1 MTNTMNNQSRY
12 ILLISIHGLIRST
25 NLELGRDADTG
36 GQTKY
41 VLELARA
48 LAQNSRVGRVDLMT
62 RLIRD
67 ARIDPDYADPLEPI
81 CPRANLVRIECGP
94 DEYIAKEFLWDYL
107 DNFADNALDFLK
119 QQDRLPDVIHSHYAD
134 AGYVGTRL
142 SHQLGIPLVHTGHSL
157 GRSKYTRL
165 LLSGVSAEGIETRYN
180 MTRRINAEE
189 ETLGSAERVITST
202 NQEIEEQYAQ
212 YDYYQPEQMLVI
224 PPGTDLEKFYP
235 PQGDEWD
242 SPIVTTLHRFLNT
255 PEKPIIFALS
265 RPDPRKNI
273 HSLIE
278 AYGKSPA
285 LQAHANLVIMAG
297 NRDDIADLE
306 MGSQEVLTDLLLTID
321 RYDLYGKVAYP
332 KHNQPQDVCDLFR
345 LTALSGGVFI
355 NPALTEPFGLTLIE
369 AAASGVPI
377 VATEDGGPVDI
388 IKNCQNGYLINPLD
402 PDDIAAKLLT
412 VLTDPVQW
420 QTLSQRGLQG
430 VKQHY
435 SWSSHVEKYL
445 EVLEPLIERQEM
457 LQRSVLKRRPTLY
470 YNGAIVT
477 SIDQNL
483 LGALQSSS
491 TQGRQPL
498 DELLGVLHHHRKNVG
513 FCIATGRR
521 LDSALK
527 TLREYRIPQP
537 DILITSMGTEIY
549 SSPDLVQDK
558 TWRDHIDHLWNRK
571 AILRLLSELPGL
583 TLQPKEELSAYKIS
597 YFYDGAIAPSL
608 EDIRQLLYQNEQTVN
623 IIFSFGQFLDILP
636 VRASKGYALRWLTQQ
651 WNIPLEHVLT
661 AGGSGADEDL
671 MRGNTLSVVVANRH
685 HEELSNLAEIQPIY
699 FSQQEY
705 AAGILDGL
713 AHYKFFSLLE
723 TSGISDLHSTNTPGQ
738 TR

>member
-1 MTNTMNNQSRY
+1 MNNQPRY
-12 ILLISIHGLIRST
+12 ILLISIHGLIRSER
-25 NLELGRDADTG
+25 LELGRDADTG

-48 LAQNSRVGRVDLMT
+48 LAKNPQVGRVDLMT
-62 RLIRD
+62 RLVRD
-67 ARIDPDYADPLEPI
+67 ERVDLDYADPLETI
-81 CPRANLVRIECGP
+81 CPGAQIVRIECGP
-94 DEYIAKEFLWDYL
+94 DEYVAKEFLWDYL

-212 YDYYQPEQMLVI
+212 YDYYQPEQMVVI

-235 PQGDEWD
+235 PKGDEWD
-242 SPIVTTLHRFLNT
+242 CPIFETLERFLNN
-255 PEKPIIFALS
+255 PRKPIIFALS

-278 AYGKSPA
+278 AYGQSA
-285 LQAHANLVIMAG
+285 ELQAKANLVIMAG

-321 RYDLYGKVAYP
+321 RHDLYGKVAYP
-332 KHNQPQDVCDLFR
+332 KHNQPEDVCALFR

-402 PDDIAAKLLT
+402 PEDIAEKLLA
-412 VLTDPVQW
+412 VLDNPTQW
-420 QTLSQRGLQG
+420 QELAERGLVG

-445 EVLEPLIERQEM
+445 EILDPLIERQEV
-457 LQRSVLKRRPTLY
+457 LQRSVLKRRPILY

-483 LGALQSSS
+483 LGALQSGS
-491 TQGRQPL
+491 TQDRQPL

-558 TWRDHIDHLWNRK
+558 TWRNHIDHLWNRK

-583 TLQPKEELSAYKIS
+583 TLQPKEELSAYKVS
-597 YFYDGAIAPSL
+597 YFYDAAIAPSL

-623 IIFSFGQFLDILP
+623 VIFSFGQFLDIVP
-636 VRASKGYALRWLTQQ
+636 VRASKGYAVRWFTQQ

-699 FSQQEY
+699 FSKQKY

-713 AHYKFFSLLE
+713 AHYKFFSLLDN
-723 TSGISDLHSTNTPGQ
+723 G
-738 TR
+738 

>member
-1 MTNTMNNQSRY
+1 MNSQPRY
-12 ILLISIHGLIRST
+12 ILLISIHGLMRST
-25 NLELGRDADTG
+25 RLELGRDADTG

-48 LAQNSRVGRVDLMT
+48 LAENSQVGRVDLMT
-62 RLIRD
+62 RLVRD
-67 ARIDPDYADPLEPI
+67 ERVDPDYARPQETISPKAQI
-81 CPRANLVRIECGP
+81 IRIKCGP

-119 QQDRLPDVIHSHYAD
+119 HQDRLPDVIHSHYAD

-157 GRSKYTRL
+157 GRSKYARL
-165 LLSGVSAEGIETRYN
+165 LLSGISAEGIEVRYN
-180 MTRRINAEE
+180 MSRRINAEE

-202 NQEIEEQYAQ
+202 NQEIDEQYAQ

-224 PPGTDLEKFYP
+224 PPGIDLDKFYP
-235 PQGDEWD
+235 PQGNEWD
-242 SPIVTTLHRFLNT
+242 SPIVNTLSRFLTN
-255 PEKPIIFALS
+255 PRKPIIFALS

-285 LQAHANLVIMAG
+285 LRGKANLVIMAG
-297 NRDDIADLE
+297 NRDDIADLD
-306 MGSQEVLTDLLLTID
+306 MGPQEVLTNLLLTID
-321 RYDLYGKVAYP
+321 RYDLYGHVAYP
-332 KHNQPQDVCDLFR
+332 KHNQPEDVCTLFR
-345 LTALSGGVFI
+345 LTALSGGVFV

-388 IKNCQNGYLINPLD
+388 IKNCQNGYLVNPLD
-402 PDDIAAKLLT
+402 PEAIAAKLLT
-412 VLTDPVQW
+412 ILADPTQW
-420 QTLSQRGLQG
+420 RDLSQRGLQG

-435 SWSSHVEKYL
+435 AWSSHVEKYL
-445 EVLEPLIERQEM
+445 AVLEPLIERQAV
-457 LQRSVLKRRPTLY
+457 LQRSILKRRPILY

-483 LGALQSSS
+483 LGALQSGS
-491 TQGRQPL
+491 TQSRQPL
-498 DELLGVLHHHRKNVG
+498 DELLEVLHHHRKNVG

-549 SSPDLVQDK
+549 ASPDLVQDK
-558 TWRDHIDHLWNRK
+558 TWRDHIDHLWNRQ
-571 AILRLLSELPGL
+571 AILRVLSELPGL

-608 EDIRQLLYQNEQTVN
+608 EDIRQLLYKNEQTVN
-623 IIFSFGQFLDILP
+623 VIFSFGQFLDILP

-685 HEELSNLAEIQPIY
+685 DEELSNLAEIQPIY

-713 AHYKFFSLLE
+713 AHYQFFSLLDN
-723 TSGISDLHSTNTPGQ
+723 SDISDPHGTNSLRE